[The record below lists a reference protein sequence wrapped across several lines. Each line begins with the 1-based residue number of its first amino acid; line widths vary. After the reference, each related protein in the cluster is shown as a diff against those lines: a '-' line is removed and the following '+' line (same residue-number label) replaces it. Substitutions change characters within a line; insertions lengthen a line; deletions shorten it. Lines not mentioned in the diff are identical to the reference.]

1 MTKSLVITYEE
12 QDESLLMAFFN
23 RLKIKTQ
30 TSVSDKDV
38 SIQKK
43 VQEAV
48 KSGYWESLN
57 EEERE
62 SFIFG
67 CMLDDVDTTKTVDTD
82 IFVKK
87 LQNRLHKI

>member
-1 MTKSLVITYEE
+1 MTKSLVITFEE

-23 RLKIKTQ
+23 RLKIKIQ
-30 TSVSDKDV
+30 TSINDRDLN
-38 SIQKK
+38 IQKK

-57 EEERE
+57 DEERE
-62 SFIFG
+62 SFVFG
-67 CMLDDVDTTKTVDTD
+67 CMLDEVDTSKTVDTD
-82 IFVKK
+82 LFVKK